1 MSQDE
6 RLQYPR
12 IQIFPFILTFDT
24 LDSSITY
31 SMLTH
36 LRCVKL
42 IQASL
47 VALLSVLAASV
58 SADQG
63 IKNLRICYDFGC
75 KTQVK
80 INITEP
86 EWQSVAGW
94 FHPRAI
100 TAEAERRQI
109 RQAIGWMETVVGRY
123 TPTHRDKALNLEH
136 GGKSPGQMDCIDES
150 LNVTQYLSLFES
162 RGLLRWHRVV
172 ERAYRR
178 ALFDDHWASQI
189 ESLENPTRYVVDGWF
204 HDNGYLPLIEPTES
218 WRDLSLLGQFTYP
231 SD

>member
-1 MSQDE
+1 
-6 RLQYPR
+6 
-12 IQIFPFILTFDT
+12 
-24 LDSSITY
+24 
-31 SMLTH
+31 MLPTP
-36 LRCVKL
+36 
-42 IQASL
+42 
-47 VALLSVLAASV
+47 V

-63 IKNLRICYDFGC
+63 VENLPICYDFGC

-94 FHPRAI
+94 FHPQAT
-100 TAEAERRQI
+100 TAEAERHQI
-109 RQAIGWMETVVGRY
+109 RQAIGWMETVVGRH

-231 SD
+231 SN

>member
-1 MSQDE
+1 M
-6 RLQYPR
+6 P
-12 IQIFPFILTFDT
+12 
-24 LDSSITY
+24 
-31 SMLTH
+31 H

-47 VALLSVLAASV
+47 VALLAVLTTSVTAG
-58 SADQG
+58 QG
-63 IKNLRICYDFGC
+63 IEKLPICYDFGC

-80 INITEP
+80 INITEL

-94 FHPRAI
+94 FHPQAI
-100 TAEAERRQI
+100 TAEAERHQI
-109 RQAIGWMETVVGRY
+109 RQAIGWMEAVVGRH
-123 TPTHRDKALNLEH
+123 TPTPRDKALHLEH
-136 GGKSPGQMDCIDES
+136 GGRSPGQMDCIDES

-189 ESLENPTRYVVDGWF
+189 ETLEDPTRYVVDGWF
-204 HDNGYLPLIEPTES
+204 QDNGYLPLIEPTEN
-218 WRDLSLLGQFTYP
+218 WRDLSLLGQFAYP
-231 SD
+231 SN